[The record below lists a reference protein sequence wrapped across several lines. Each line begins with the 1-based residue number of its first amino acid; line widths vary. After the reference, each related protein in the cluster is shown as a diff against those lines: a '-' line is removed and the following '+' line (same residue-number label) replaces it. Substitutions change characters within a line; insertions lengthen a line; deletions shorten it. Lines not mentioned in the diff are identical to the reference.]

1 MSAPLHLLA
10 STSITLDASGAM
22 PTRLKLLAW
31 GANETGGKGT
41 FLVNETTLAQL
52 AANQKASNFDTV
64 AFDFEHNTVKGSPN
78 YAGEPCKVA
87 GHGTPLVLSGEGL
100 FLDAIE
106 WTKEGKEFVGGRHYI
121 DVSPS
126 ILTSPKGEVIFLH
139 SAAACRQ
146 GATVGATITL
156 SADINSKL
164 QPSMFDPKKFA
175 LEILGLPETATDS
188 EMQAAA
194 DSFRAFLTAEK
205 VTTLS
210 GIIPALK
217 TLAAKPDSTSNVQS
231 ELATLKASIE
241 KLTNTSVEKERATLL
256 TAAAAA
262 GKVIPD
268 ALKTADLTIL
278 SAAIDAI
285 QPSVPLTKH
294 TVTVQGGGVVTL
306 SAEALSVAKQLGIT
320 PEEMAAIK

>member
-1 MSAPLHLLA
+1 MASPLHLLA
-10 STSITLDASGAM
+10 STPITLDASGAM

-31 GANETGGKGT
+31 GANATGGKGT

-52 AANQKASNFDTV
+52 AANQKASNFDRV

-106 WTKEGKEFVGGRHYI
+106 WTAEGKEFVGGRHYI

-156 SADINSKL
+156 SADLNSKL
-164 QPSMFDPKKFA
+164 QPSMFEPAKALKK
-175 LEILGLPETATDS
+175 LLGLPDTATEAELETAYS
-188 EMQAAA
+188 AAMA
-194 DSFRAFLTAEK
+194 DMGESSVK
-205 VTTLS
+205 TLS
-210 GIIPALK
+210 AEIK
-217 TLAAKPDSTSNVQS
+217 TLKAAKPDSTSNVQS
-231 ELATLKASIE
+231 ELATLKANFE
-241 KLTNTSVEKERATLL
+241 KFMKTSVESERTALL
-256 TAAAAA
+256 SAAAAA
-262 GKVIPD
+262 GKVIPET
-268 ALKTADLTIL
+268 LKGIADLTIL

-285 QPSVPLTKH
+285 APSVPLTKQ
-294 TVTVQGGGVVTL
+294 TVTLKTGGVVTL
-306 SAEALSVAKQLGIT
+306 SADEMEVARLLDVT

>member
-1 MSAPLHLLA
+1 
-10 STSITLDASGAM
+10 M

-31 GANETGGKGT
+31 GANATGGKGT

-52 AANQKASNFDTV
+52 AANQKASNFDRV

-78 YAGEPCKVA
+78 YAGEPCLVA

-100 FLDAIE
+100 FLDNIE
-106 WTKEGKEFVGGRHYI
+106 WTAEGKQYVGGRHYI

-175 LEILGLPETATDS
+175 LEILGLPDTATDS

-194 DSFRAFLTAEK
+194 DSFRASLTAEK

-217 TLAAKPDSTSNVQS
+217 TLAAKPVVAPDAITA

-241 KLTNTSVEKERATLL
+241 KLTNTSVEKERTALL
-256 TAAAAA
+256 SAAAQA
-262 GKVIPD
+262 GKVIPE
-268 ALKTADLTIL
+268 ALKGIADLTIL

-285 QPSVPLTKH
+285 APSVPLTKQ
-294 TVTVQGGGVVTL
+294 TVTLKTGGVVTL
-306 SAEALSVAKQLGIT
+306 SADEMEVARLLDVT